1 MNRIWYLAGMLALG
15 VSISGAPSAFAAAGP
30 NVVNVVA
37 KEYQYTMPDSIPAGP
52 TLFHLTDAGKQL
64 HHMTIVKFAPGKTIA
79 DLTSLP
85 PGPFPAWAVFMGG
98 PNAPM
103 PMGGQDEDVLDLS
116 PGHYAAIC
124 LIPGPDGKPHMMDGM
139 VKAFTV
145 TPSAKKGTMPATDL
159 TLKLVNFAFEFSKAP
174 TAGHHVI
181 RVVNDG
187 SLPHEAEIFRMQPDK
202 TGEDV
207 LKWLSA
213 GMQGPPPGAPVAGIT
228 TMVPGKENT
237 LLIDFSRGAYAV
249 LCFVPAKDGKPH
261 AAHGMIYNFKVI

>member
-1 MNRIWYLAGMLALG
+1 MNRIYYLAGMLALCAFIG
-15 VSISGAPSAFAAAGP
+15 GTPSAFAAAGP

-37 KEYQYTMPDSIPAGP
+37 KDYQYAMPDSIPAGP
-52 TLFHLTDAGKQL
+52 TLFHLTDAASQL
-64 HHMTIVKFAPGKTIA
+64 HHMTIIKFAQGKTLA

-145 TPSAKKGTMPATDL
+145 TSSASKAKMPATDL
-159 TLKLVNFAFEFSKAP
+159 TLKLVNYAFEFSKQP
-174 TAGHHVI
+174 TAGHHAI
-181 RVVNDG
+181 RIENDG
-187 SLPHEAEIFRMQPDK
+187 SMPHEAEIFHLQPGK

-207 LKWLSA
+207 LKWVA
-213 GMQGPPPGAPVAGIT
+213 TGMQGPPPGMPLAGVT
-228 TMVPGKENT
+228 AMTPGKANT
-237 LLIDFSRGAYAV
+237 LLVDFSRGDYA
-249 LCFVPAKDGKPH
+249 LICFLPGKDGKPH